1 MAALR
6 GRHETLLPSPRRRHE
21 EHIETDGRT
30 DPMRTFLLLIA
41 YYLVVTPLGL
51 LSRLV
56 NDPLARRW
64 NRRADTYWNAT
75 APSTA
80 R

>member
-1 MAALR
+1 
-6 GRHETLLPSPRRRHE
+6 
-21 EHIETDGRT
+21 
-30 DPMRTFLLLIA
+30 MRSFLLLLV
-41 YYLVVTPLGL
+41 YYLVVTPFGL

-64 NRRADTYWNAT
+64 ERRADTYWNPPT
-75 APSTA
+75 PSPA